1 MQIQTILRFHL
12 TPVIMGKINKTYDNR
27 CWWGWKERV
36 LYQVGVQSGPANKG
50 VSVGVP
56 QYTEN

>member
-1 MQIQTILRFHL
+1 
-12 TPVIMGKINKTYDNR
+12 MGKINKTYDNR